1 MHKELYREL
10 ACILLGFI
18 SFRVMGCGGLFL
30 LGLGCFFFL
39 VSYKKLAEVVV
50 FSSIL
55 ILTVELLI

>member
-30 LGLGCFFFL
+30 LGLGCFFFPSNL
-39 VSYKKLAEVVV
+39 
-50 FSSIL
+50 
-55 ILTVELLI
+55 